1 MRAQCTSARDRPRQ
15 LTVLP
20 QAQHEALQQRRQEQQ
35 TDGFRRAYGR
45 RAGIEG
51 TISQAVRAFE
61 LRHTRY
67 WGLAKTHLQHVCT
80 AVALNLCRLRDWL
93 VGKRRAKTRTSHFAA
108 LFADPAA

>member
-15 LTVLP
+15 LTLLP

-51 TISQAVRAFE
+51 TISQAVRAFDVTAAE
-61 LRHTRY
+61 AEAGVRCGVQDGIRVPDRVPQ
-67 WGLAKTHLQHVCT
+67 GL
-80 AVALNLCRLRDWL
+80 VARQVAAYRLDAG
-93 VGKRRAKTRTSHFAA
+93 GKFVLGAT
-108 LFADPAA
+108 